1 MIGYILLIGLLLLSK
16 NIKNKHYQ
24 LIYMFVVI
32 SIFSGLRYGI
42 GYDYY
47 SYLECCTRGSYR
59 GERFELIPQYLV
71 QLSQSTFPYLFFIL
85 TSIFIS
91 FFYYKGIR
99 QSGSDYYFETFF
111 YLCFPLLFY
120 DQLGIIRQG
129 VASSIVFYA
138 ISLNIGDN
146 YNKRTIIRQIVLIIL
161 AFFCHRSALIAL
173 LILFPWHKVP
183 RLYLFAMFLVSFYAG
198 IILTPLVEAIA
209 STGIV
214 DFSDTERALDALL
227 EEQAGSEHMRQ
238 YMIYLIAMASL
249 LLYNKIVKID
259 KKYTYYIAIVVIGA
273 SMYALFSANSSLA
286 KRACMLFFSTSIF
299 VVPQMFKIYTKSR
312 YLYLSVFIALFSFQ
326 IYLGSN
332 NRRIQDSSNTSV
344 SYPYRTF
351 IERL

>member
-1 MIGYILLIGLLLLSK
+1 
-16 NIKNKHYQ
+16 
-24 LIYMFVVI
+24 MFVVI

-47 SYLECCTRGSYR
+47 SYLEYCTKGSYK
-59 GERFELIPQYLV
+59 GERLELIPLYLV
-71 QLSQSTFPYLFFIL
+71 QLSRSTFPYLFFIL

-99 QSGSDYYFETFF
+99 NSGSDYFLETFF

-129 VASSIVFYA
+129 MASSIVFYA
-138 ISLNIGDN
+138 ISLNAGDN
-146 YNKRTIIRQIVLIIL
+146 YNKRTVIRQAVLIIL
-161 AFFCHRSALIAL
+161 AFYCHRSALIAL

-183 RLYLFAMFLVSFYAG
+183 RLCLFVMFLVSFYAG
-198 IILTPLVEAIA
+198 NILIPLVQTIA
-209 STGIV
+209 SIGIV
-214 DFSDTERALDALL
+214 DSSDTEKALDALL
-227 EEQAGSEHMRQ
+227 EEQTGSEHMRQ
-238 YMIYLIAMASL
+238 YMIYIIALVSLI
-249 LLYNKIVKID
+249 LYNKIVKMN
-259 KKYTYYIAIVVIGA
+259 KKYSYYIAIVVTGA

-286 KRACMLFFSTSIF
+286 KRACMLFFSASIF
-299 VVPQMFKIYTKSR
+299 VVPRMFKIYTKSR

-332 NRRIQDSSNTSV
+332 NRRIQDTLKTSV

-351 IERL
+351 IDRL